1 MKTNL
6 SSQIKL
12 DRVARRYYAPSNE
25 IELAALTRE
34 EKIYTRI
41 FETADDGSAYLAAHI
56 AEAIKR
62 NTSAKGSCV
71 IALGAGRSTHAVY
84 SRLIEIQSQRVF
96 PAAARRPF
104 NARNAEKSAPR
115 PCEHPA

>member
-12 DRVARRYYAPSNE
+12 DRVARRYYAPSTE

-56 AEAIKR
+56 AEVIKR

-84 SRLIEIQSQRVF
+84 SRLIEMF
-96 PAAARRPF
+96 
-104 NARNAEKSAPR
+104 
-115 PCEHPA
+115 

>member
-41 FETADDGSAYLAAHI
+41 FETADDGRIGRAH
-56 AEAIKR
+56 
-62 NTSAKGSCV
+62 V
-71 IALGAGRSTHAVY
+71 
-84 SRLIEIQSQRVF
+84 
-96 PAAARRPF
+96 
-104 NARNAEKSAPR
+104 
-115 PCEHPA
+115 